1 MCLGQNDS
9 ADLRTPLRASRD
21 DAELER
27 AIEDAIARKPKG
39 HDFIIDR
46 RNKRPAVAR
55 TMSLTGG

>member
-9 ADLRTPLRASRD
+9 ADLRTPLRASCD
-21 DAELER
+21 DALLGR

-39 HDFIIDR
+39 HDFVIDR
-46 RNKRPAVAR
+46 RSKGPAVAR